1 VFGWLGKLF
10 APQRRTTV
18 SAPRMVRARYDA
30 AQTPA
35 NIAKHWGNADNLS
48 ADAANAPGIRQT
60 LRSRSRHEVAN
71 GAYAKRMV
79 RAKANDLIGTG
90 PHLQM
95 LLKDEKLNAEIEAD
109 WAFWMRKAR
118 FARALRTI
126 AKAKLQDGEALAVK
140 VTKPDMPTPAK
151 VALRVMECDRL
162 TTPDLWGAE
171 PNRIDGVDLD
181 ENGDPIRY
189 HILDQHPGGNSFY
202 SSTARQYPADV
213 VIHWFEEDRPE
224 QHRGIPELTPSLQ
237 TFAKHRRFQQATIDS
252 AETAARLAAVIQTEN
267 PPSDDA
273 ASPEALD
280 LLELPDNAAM
290 VLPEGYKIGQVKA
303 EHPGTVYGEFIDA
316 AIGEEAAPI
325 LMPRSIASGDS
336 SKFNYAS
343 GRLDHQT
350 YDFGNEIE
358 RDDCEIV
365 VVEPVFEDWLKE
377 TLAVK
382 HGIAPSE
389 VDMVDWPHEWR
400 WDSRGHVDPA
410 KEASAE
416 QTRLSCG
423 ATTLA
428 RVYAKAGLDARNEL
442 QSQAELLGITL
453 EELQKLV
460 CDKLYGN
467 GNGTT
472 AQPPTPDDVDED
484 DAEAVAHLASIL
496 RARNGRNGHANG
508 RH

>member
-10 APQRRTTV
+10 GTPRRTTV

-71 GAYAKRMV
+71 GGYAKRMV

-95 LLKDEKLNAEIEAD
+95 LLKDETRNSELEAE
-109 WAFWMRKAR
+109 WTLWMRKAR

-126 AKAKLQDGEALAVK
+126 AKAKLQDGEALAIK
-140 VTKPDMPTPAK
+140 VTKPNLPTAAK
-151 VALRVMECDRL
+151 VALRVLECDRL

-171 PNRIDGVDLD
+171 PNRIDGVDID
-181 ENGDPIRY
+181 EYGDPIRY
-189 HILDQHPGGNSFY
+189 HILDQHPGGMSFY
-202 SSTARQYPADV
+202 APIARQYPASA

-224 QHRGIPELTPSLQ
+224 QHRGVPELTPSLQ

-252 AETAARLAAVIQTEN
+252 AETAARLAAVIQTDM
-267 PPSDDA
+267 PPDDGTP
-273 ASPEALD
+273 SPDAFD

-290 VLPEGYKIGQVKA
+290 VLPESYKIGQVKA
-303 EHPGTVYGEFIDA
+303 EHPGTVYSEFIDA
-316 AIGEEAAPI
+316 TIGEEAAPI

-382 HGIAPSE
+382 YGIAPSE
-389 VDMVDWPHEWR
+389 VNTADWPHEWR
-400 WDSRGHVDPA
+400 WDSRGHVDTA

-416 QTRLSCG
+416 QTRLGCG

-428 RVYAKAGLDARNEL
+428 RVYAKAGLDARKEL
-442 QSQAELLGITL
+442 QSQAELLGVTL
-453 EELQKLV
+453 EELQKLIR
-460 CDKLYGN
+460 DKLYGN
-467 GNGTT
+467 GNGIT
-472 AQPPTPDDVDED
+472 APPAED
-484 DAEAVAHLASIL
+484 DDEADAAAHLASIL
-496 RARNGRNGHANG
+496 HARNGHTGNG

>member
-1 VFGWLGKLF
+1 
-10 APQRRTTV
+10 
-18 SAPRMVRARYDA
+18 MVRARYDA

-71 GAYAKRMV
+71 GGYAKRMV

-95 LLKDEKLNAEIEAD
+95 LTEDETRNGELEAE
-109 WAFWMRKAR
+109 WTLWMRKTK

-126 AKAKLQDGEALAVK
+126 AKAKLQDGEALAIK
-140 VTKPDMPTPAK
+140 VTKPNLPTPAK
-151 VALRVMECDRL
+151 VALRVLECDRL
-162 TTPDLWGAE
+162 TTLDLWGSE
-171 PNRIDGVDLD
+171 PNRIDGLD
-181 ENGDPIRY
+181 IDEYGDPIRY
-189 HILDQHPGGNSFY
+189 YILDQHPGGTSFY
-202 SSTARQYPADV
+202 SPVARQFPADV

-303 EHPGTVYGEFIDA
+303 EHPGTVYSEFIDA
-316 AIGEEAAPI
+316 TIGEEAAPI

-382 HGIAPSE
+382 YGIPPSQIN
-389 VDMVDWPHEWR
+389 MADWPHEWR

-410 KEASAE
+410 KEAAAE
-416 QTRLSCG
+416 QIRLSCG
-423 ATTLA
+423 ATTLD
-428 RVYAKAGLDARNEL
+428 RVYGKGGLDARKEL
-442 QSQAELLGITL
+442 QRQAELLGISL
-453 EELQKLV
+453 EKLQALIIA
-460 CDKLYGN
+460 KLYGN
-467 GNGTT
+467 GNLTPASGDE
-472 AQPPTPDDVDED
+472 PDDDES
-484 DAEAVAHLASIL
+484 AEAVAHLASIL
-496 RARNGRNGHANG
+496 HARNGHNGNG